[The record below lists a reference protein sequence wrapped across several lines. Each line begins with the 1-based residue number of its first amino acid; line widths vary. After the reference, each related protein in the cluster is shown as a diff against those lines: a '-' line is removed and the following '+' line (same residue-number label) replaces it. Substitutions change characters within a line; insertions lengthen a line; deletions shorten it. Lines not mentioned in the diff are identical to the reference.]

1 MADCSPLIASS
12 AASTGAA
19 SMAVNVERAKARI
32 APPSRQ
38 LRCSHMQTSPHRS
51 IDRWARCA
59 LPTLHS
65 LTSRLPQN
73 RLNGTGFSD
82 QSRSLGESAGNPRCR
97 GGAGCIRGWKSAI
110 GRFPARGPSQTGF
123 VCAFAVA
130 WEHREARAIFAIES
144 CRDLPKLRELVC
156 RAVKG
161 GLR

>member
-51 IDRWARCA
+51 IDRRARCA

-65 LTSRLPQN
+65 LTSSRLPQN
-73 RLNGTGFSD
+73 RLNGTAFSD
-82 QSRSLGESAGNPRCR
+82 QSRRSANPQVIYDVE
-97 GGAGCIRGWKSAI
+97 AA
-110 GRFPARGPSQTGF
+110 PA
-123 VCAFAVA
+123 AFAVGSLRLVGYKRA
-130 WEHREARAIFAIES
+130 GRGHWVMPVRFPVALEHRN
-144 CRDLPKLRELVC
+144 D
-156 RAVKG
+156 
-161 GLR
+161 